1 MIIEEYINDG
11 TLVRHYSNDGFII
24 RQVETGEDYEE
35 AVDYLPCKYTYEE
48 TDIPI
53 ESEEEEQEE
62 MTSSRN
68 ISSNEYFQIGDNL
81 YYSTSSIASG
91 ENIEVGVN
99 CELVE
104 LSDVLNELKEN

>member
-1 MIIEEYINDG
+1 MLMFEYVDNNSRI
-11 TLVRHYSNDGFII
+11 RHYSNMNMMI
-24 RQVETGEDYEE
+24 RQKETNILYED

-53 ESEEEEQEE
+53 ESEEEEIED
-62 MTSSRN
+62 MISSRN
-68 ISSNEYFQIGDNL
+68 ISNNEYFQLGDNL